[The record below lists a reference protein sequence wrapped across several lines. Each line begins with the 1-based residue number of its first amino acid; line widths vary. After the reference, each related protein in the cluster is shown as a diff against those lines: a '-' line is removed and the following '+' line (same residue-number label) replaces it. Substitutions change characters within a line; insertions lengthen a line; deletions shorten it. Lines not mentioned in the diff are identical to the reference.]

1 MKKYLYCVL
10 LFAVTSVICLAAGY
24 ALTRYQIRQEQGMDD
39 MMIETETVNPLDN
52 RAAVGQESITPVV
65 ETPSEKEFYLVSEAR
80 FLLVI
85 SRDQSTICL
94 YPHIPVT
101 DFPEEERARLMEGI
115 LFPTMM
121 DVYHYLE
128 SYTS

>member
-10 LFAVTSVICLAAGY
+10 LFAVTSVISLAAEY

-65 ETPSEKEFYLVSEAR
+65 ETPS
-80 FLLVI
+80 
-85 SRDQSTICL
+85 
-94 YPHIPVT
+94 
-101 DFPEEERARLMEGI
+101 
-115 LFPTMM
+115 
-121 DVYHYLE
+121 
-128 SYTS
+128 